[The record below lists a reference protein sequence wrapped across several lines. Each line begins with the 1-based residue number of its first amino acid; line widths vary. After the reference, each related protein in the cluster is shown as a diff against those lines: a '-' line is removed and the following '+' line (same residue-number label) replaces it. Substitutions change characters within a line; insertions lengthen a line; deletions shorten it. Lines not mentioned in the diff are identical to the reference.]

1 MLRRVKNYDV
11 FEISDFK
18 DSINRKRV
26 EDNIKTNKFKIILSG

>member
-26 EDNIKTNKFKIILSG
+26 EDRIKTNKFKIILSG